1 MLHIDATIFFWFAS
15 AFPLL
20 DEVTVIA
27 MSSSSPSQR
36 TPNDQEEA
44 ERKSRMKDMAR
55 ESRFHFRNFA
65 EHQAR
70 RDLKE
75 EAMDICK
82 PHIKTFAE
90 CSQEK
95 GMMVV
100 FSCRALWQ
108 EVNKCMMVHNSE
120 EAWQKFKKEHEDEIE
135 RRARFE
141 RV

>member
-1 MLHIDATIFFWFAS
+1 M
-15 AFPLL
+15 
-20 DEVTVIA
+20 
-27 MSSSSPSQR
+27 SSPSPSQQ
-36 TPNDQEEA
+36 TPNDQAET
-44 ERKSRMKDMAR
+44 ERKSRAKDMAR

-82 PHIKTFAE
+82 PYIQTFAE
-90 CSQEK
+90 CSKEK
-95 GMMVV
+95 GLMVV

-108 EVNKCMMVHNSE
+108 DVNKCMMVHNSE

-135 RRARFE
+135 RRARLE
-141 RV
+141 PA